1 MSSEQLVSVVKF
13 IYMGRTKM
21 TSPLLQVSMATFHK
35 LEENIASN
43 EAENGEIIEDDE
55 REEDLIGF
63 TSSGEMESENQRPV

>member
-35 LEENIASN
+35 LQAGRKHSI
-43 EAENGEIIEDDE
+43 
-55 REEDLIGF
+55 
-63 TSSGEMESENQRPV
+63 Q